1 VIPFAG
7 TVVGALDAAL
17 SSRIVAPVGPR
28 AAVGLAKGLVRHQ
41 SSPAVLLA
49 HSASRWPDRAA
60 VVDDDGTV
68 TAAELYQRVRLLA
81 GVLHARG
88 IGRGSTVGLLCRNHA
103 GFVEAAFAVLWVDAD
118 LVLLNTEFGA
128 DQLGDVG
135 RREGIDLLVHDADL
149 QRVVS
154 RSGLDVPTLVSDGH
168 GSGSVRGAC
177 DFGHPAPPSRRHT
190 GRLVILT
197 SGTTGTPKGAPR
209 RSQGA
214 GYVGPLSTMLRSIG
228 LRSADPV
235 LVLPPLFHGLGLAYL
250 VIAIALGCPVV
261 LMRHFDGEDALRAV
275 ERHRVRVMFAVPVML
290 QRLLDVPADVRDGL
304 DLRSLHAVPS
314 GAAPLNP
321 VLAGRFMD
329 TFGDVLHN
337 MYGSTEIG
345 WSTIAGPRDLR
356 AAPGTVGRPL
366 RGVSI
371 RVVDDEARDV
381 PAGEVG
387 RIVVRSAMTAPS
399 DATGSHEVVARHVST
414 GDLGHLD
421 ERGRLFVDGR
431 DDDMIVSGGENVF
444 PGEVED
450 LLHAHPGIRDV
461 VVLGVDDDDYGQ
473 RLRAV
478 IVPEAA
484 GGPSPDE
491 VRAYVRDRL
500 ARFKVPRDVEVVDEL
515 RRSATGK
522 VRRQQ

>member
-1 VIPFAG
+1 VIPLAG
-7 TVVGALDAAL
+7 TVIGAVDAAL
-17 SSRIVAPVGPR
+17 SSRLVAPVGPR

-60 VVDDDGTV
+60 IVDDHETV
-68 TAAELYQRVRLLA
+68 TARELYHRVRLLA

-88 IGRGSTVGLLCRNHA
+88 IGPGSTVGLLCRNHA

-118 LVLLNTEFGA
+118 LVLLNTDFGA
-128 DQLGDVG
+128 EQLGDVG
-135 RREGIDLLVHDADL
+135 RREGLDLLVHDAEL
-149 QRVVS
+149 QRVVT
-154 RSGLDVPTLVSDGH
+154 RSGLDVATLVSDGH

-197 SGTTGTPKGAPR
+197 SGTTGTPQGAPR

-228 LRSADPV
+228 LRSGDPV
-235 LVLPPLFHGLGLAYL
+235 MILPPLFHGLGLAYL
-250 VIAIALGCPVV
+250 VIATALGCPVV
-261 LMRHFDGEDALRAV
+261 LRRRFDADDTLLAV
-275 ERHRVRVMFAVPVML
+275 ERHRVRVLFAVPVML
-290 QRLLDVPADVRDGL
+290 HRLLDVPHHVRSRL

-329 TFGDVLHN
+329 AFGDVLLN

-345 WSTIAGPRDLR
+345 WATLATAHDLR
-356 AAPGTVGRPL
+356 VAPGTVGRPL

-371 RVVDDEARDV
+371 RVVDDDGRDV
-381 PAGEVG
+381 PPGDVG
-387 RIVVRSAMTAPS
+387 RIVVRSPMTAPS
-399 DATGSHEVVARHVST
+399 GATSTREVVEGHVST
-414 GDLGHLD
+414 GDVGHLD
-421 ERGRLFVDGR
+421 PHGRVFVDGR
-431 DDDMIVSGGENVF
+431 DDDMIVSGGESVF
-444 PGEVED
+444 PREVED
-450 LLHAHPGIRDV
+450 LLHSHPGIRDV
-461 VVLGVDDDDYGQ
+461 MVHGVDDEQHGR

-478 IVPEAA
+478 VVLEDAD
-484 GGPSPDE
+484 GPTPDE

-500 ARFKVPRDVEVVDEL
+500 ARFKVPRDVEVVAEL

-522 VRRQQ
+522 LSRGQ

>member
-1 VIPFAG
+1 MIPFAG
-7 TVVGALDAAL
+7 TVIGALDAAL
-17 SSRIVAPVGPR
+17 SSRVVAPVGPR

-49 HSASRWPDRAA
+49 HSASRWPDRPA
-60 VVDDDGTV
+60 VVDDLGTV
-68 TAAELYQRVRLLA
+68 TARELYQRVRLLA

-88 IGRGSTVGLLCRNHA
+88 IGRGSTIGLLCRNHA
-103 GFVEAAFAVLWVDAD
+103 GFVEAAFAAMWVDAD
-118 LVLLNTEFGA
+118 LVLLNTDFGA

-135 RREGIDLLVHDADL
+135 RREGLDLLVHDAGL
-149 QRVVS
+149 QRVVA

-197 SGTTGTPKGAPR
+197 SGTTGTPQGAPR

-214 GYVGPLSTMLRSIG
+214 AYVGPLSTMLRSIG
-228 LRSADPV
+228 LRTGDPV

-261 LMRHFDGEDALRAV
+261 LTRRFDAEEALRAV

-290 QRLLDVPADVRDGL
+290 HRMLDVPAAVREGL
-304 DLRSLHAVPS
+304 DLGSLHAVPS

-329 TFGDVLHN
+329 AFGDVLLN

-345 WSTIAGPRDLR
+345 WATIAAPHDLR

-366 RGVSI
+366 RGVSV
-371 RVVDDEARDV
+371 RVVDDDARDV
-381 PAGEVG
+381 PTGAVG
-387 RIVVRSAMTAPS
+387 RVVVRSPMTAPS
-399 DATGSHEVVARHVST
+399 GATSSREVVDGHVGT
-414 GDLGHLD
+414 GDVGHLD
-421 ERGRLFVDGR
+421 DHGRLFVDGR

-450 LLHAHPGIRDV
+450 LLHGHPGIRDV
-461 VVLGVDDDDYGQ
+461 MVHGVDDEQHGQ

-478 IVPEAA
+478 VVPEPD

-491 VRAYVRDRL
+491 IRAYVRDRL
-500 ARFKVPRDVEVVDEL
+500 ARFKVPRDVELVDEL
-515 RRSATGK
+515 QRSATGK
-522 VRRQQ
+522 VRRGQ